1 MTFFLAHRCTT
12 IDKLYSCKYKGHEHI
27 PLKVRNINFFQ
38 CLVFDVS
45 ALIGQNLMS
54 KSKCKSL
61 SQRANEYPMSNSI
74 LMHVLTADSA
84 KQIIKVEFDIGY
96 FQWQVSKRCK
106 TTRGEN

>member
-1 MTFFLAHRCTT
+1 MYVTWSLTHTT
-12 IDKLYSCKYKGHEHI
+12 ESTEHQI
-27 PLKVRNINFFQ
+27 YTQ
-38 CLVFDVS
+38 SLVSDVS

-84 KQIIKVEFDIGY
+84 KQIIKVELDFGY
-96 FQWQVSKRCK
+96 FQW
-106 TTRGEN
+106 